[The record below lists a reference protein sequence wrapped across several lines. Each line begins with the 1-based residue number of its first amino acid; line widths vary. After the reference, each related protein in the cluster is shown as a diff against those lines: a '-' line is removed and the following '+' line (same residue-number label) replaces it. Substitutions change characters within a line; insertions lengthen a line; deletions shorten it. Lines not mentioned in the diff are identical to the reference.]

1 MKSSIKTQSRSFLS
15 QTLRSAWLAI
25 TILSLTAAPAVLADG
40 HKDKDKDKHKDKG
53 PHIYPPQSQ
62 PFGKSYS
69 EWHAAFWQ
77 WALARPIEG
86 HPFIDDP
93 DYDFSAGQSGKVWFV
108 GAPDGPLTRQA
119 TISEGTALFLTIRD
133 VETSSLEL
141 PPFFGATEADQRANS
156 KWFAD
161 HIVDLF
167 CIIDGVPVKNLE
179 AYRFASPQFEFTA
192 PTPWVWG
199 NPDDNVGGPGTGVGD
214 GYFVMV
220 DSFSKGHHTI
230 HFGGTF
236 RFAPGELAEE
246 AVDLPHDVTIELTV
260 GKDRGHGHGDDG
272 CDKDRAD
279 GRGGRR

>member
-1 MKSSIKTQSRSFLS
+1 MSVL
-15 QTLRSAWLAI
+15 LAAA
-25 TILSLTAAPAVLADG
+25 ILSLGAASSAWADG
-40 HKDKDKDKHKDKG
+40 KG
-53 PHIYPPQSQ
+53 KREKPHIYPPQSQ

-86 HPFIDDP
+86 HPFIDAP
-93 DYDFSAGQSGKVWFV
+93 DFDFSAGQSGKVWFV
-108 GAPDGPLTRQA
+108 GAPDGPLTRTA

-156 KWFAD
+156 TWFAD

-230 HFGGTF
+230 HFGGTYHF
-236 RFAPGELAEE
+236 EPGELADE
-246 AVDLPHDVTIELTV
+246 AVDLPHDVTIDLTV
-260 GKDRGHGHGDDG
+260 GKGRPHGHGDDDS
-272 CDKDRAD
+272 DKDQAD